1 MSRILVYFFLIVS
14 PSINFKLVLWISFSR
29 NLEEKNSKKI
39 KTNNHTIKRSRI
51 TSKEPEH
58 KKRYFF
64 AIHLSRWPSLL
75 SSSNSSPRSTSSL
88 VATTFNNLTMS
99 YFAKMSHLFVLLHQS
114 FDAGGL
120 PSSFISQLV
129 QLLLQI
135 RHLDKSIILI
145 HAIYQQP

>member
-29 NLEEKNSKKI
+29 NLKEKNNI
-39 KTNNHTIKRSRI
+39 KYKHQNEQPHHQKNQSTRRDIL
-51 TSKEPEH
+51 
-58 KKRYFF
+58 

-88 VATTFNNLTMS
+88 VATTLNNLTMS
-99 YFAKMSHLFVLLHQS
+99 YFAKRSHLFVLLHQS

-120 PSSFISQLV
+120 PSSFVSQLV

-135 RHLDKSIILI
+135 RHLDKNIILI
-145 HAIYQQP
+145 YAIHQQP